1 MSNYTRPEVNQSLNY
16 EQASGLI
23 ANADVL
29 LTEDIQQILAA
40 VDYQHVKKTE
50 AEKFYYTFKPADRNM
65 IRKSGQ
71 QGKIG
76 WYDPATG
83 TTTTNPTDA
92 RAIAICQL
100 YLGQKRKCAYTHVQA
115 DILDMQVEHF
125 VPNGGDKPDNWLLVL
140 SNVNMNRKQSSM
152 ADFIDR
158 HRHVEDKEA
167 FIAKEEKRKA
177 KNEANRDRKEMILD
191 MTEDELRAFTP
202 GNAKEWEYVHRAVGM
217 SSLQKFRLTTDGV
230 QRSGGSQG
238 NYKEVLN
245 TIALEYLHGSKEL
258 ARQIYDT
265 CRAGADM
272 YVNGKIQND
281 AYVNVLCDAIELSNH
296 QYVKYN
302 RKKFTKRL
310 LTGKKALYK
319 WPNVK

>member
-1 MSNYTRPEVNQSLNY
+1 MTSYIRPVVNQSLDY

-29 LTEDIQQILAA
+29 LTEDIKQILTAMN
-40 VDYQHVKKTE
+40 YQHVKKTE
-50 AEKFYYTFKPADRNM
+50 AEKFYYTFKPADRYQ

-83 TTTTNPTDA
+83 TITTSPTDA
-92 RAIAICQL
+92 RAIAICQQ
-100 YLGQKRKCAYTHVQA
+100 YLGQKCRCAYTHVEA

-265 CRAGADM
+265 CRAGADL
-272 YVNGKIQND
+272 YINGKIQND
-281 AYVNVLCDAIELSNH
+281 TYASILCDAIELSNH

-302 RKKFTKRL
+302 RQKFTKSL

-319 WPNVK
+319 WQNLK